1 MDDMAEDE
9 MNNQQEIFDMFANK
23 AAEDEDELLAEL
35 DELMAEDQMN
45 DMDAGMPMSNII
57 PSCAAIPQPV
67 NLSSS

>member
-9 MNNQQEIFDMFANK
+9 MNNQQEICDMFANK

-45 DMDAGMPMSNII
+45 DMDAGMAMSNII
-57 PSCAAIPQPV
+57 P
-67 NLSSS
+67 